1 MWHELKSQND
11 IDAFMKSV
19 ASFHDACI
27 TGLSYTSGT
36 YVNDDNAMVMVTE
49 PYIYIT
55 FHSQMANFPK
65 FEMELGLV
73 DKFSINLHLDNSL
86 EIYEAT
92 FKKKVNKHKI
102 GSLKTHNT
110 FSGCLVYIKSIN
122 QKPIPHHAL
131 PRESC
136 FQARNALPATLLPTD
151 FQFPTESPV

>member
-27 TGLSYTSGT
+27 AGLSYTSGT

-92 FKKKVNKHKI
+92 FKKKDDGFYWYSDEYANGNSNYWFRCQTI
-102 GSLKTHNT
+102 RWRE
-110 FSGCLVYIKSIN
+110 
-122 QKPIPHHAL
+122 L
-131 PRESC
+131 PLLES
-136 FQARNALPATLLPTD
+136 
-151 FQFPTESPV
+151 E

>member
-19 ASFHDACI
+19 ALFHDACI
-27 TGLSYTSGT
+27 TGFSYTSGT

-92 FKKKVNKHKI
+92 FKKKDDGFYWYSDEYANGNSNYWFRCQTI
-102 GSLKTHNT
+102 RWRELPLLK
-110 FSGCLVYIKSIN
+110 SSSMLK
-122 QKPIPHHAL
+122 
-131 PRESC
+131 
-136 FQARNALPATLLPTD
+136 
-151 FQFPTESPV
+151 

>member
-19 ASFHDACI
+19 AFFHDACI
-27 TGLSYTSGT
+27 AGLSYTSGT

-92 FKKKVNKHKI
+92 FKKKDDGFYWYSDEYANGNSNYWFRCQTI
-102 GSLKTHNT
+102 RWRE
-110 FSGCLVYIKSIN
+110 
-122 QKPIPHHAL
+122 L
-131 PRESC
+131 PLLES
-136 FQARNALPATLLPTD
+136 
-151 FQFPTESPV
+151 E

>member
-92 FKKKVNKHKI
+92 FKKKDGGFYWYSDEYANGNSSYWCRCQTI
-102 GSLKTHNT
+102 RWRE
-110 FSGCLVYIKSIN
+110 
-122 QKPIPHHAL
+122 L
-131 PRESC
+131 PLLES
-136 FQARNALPATLLPTD
+136 
-151 FQFPTESPV
+151 E

>member
-36 YVNDDNAMVMVTE
+36 YVNDDNAIVMVTE

-92 FKKKVNKHKI
+92 FKKKDDGFYWYSDEYANGNSNYLVSLSDYPLARIATAGKRVN
-102 GSLKTHNT
+102 
-110 FSGCLVYIKSIN
+110 IK
-122 QKPIPHHAL
+122 
-131 PRESC
+131 
-136 FQARNALPATLLPTD
+136 
-151 FQFPTESPV
+151 

>member
-11 IDAFMKSV
+11 IDTFMKSV

-27 TGLSYTSGT
+27 AGLSYTSGT

-73 DKFSINLHLDNSL
+73 DKFSINLHLDGSL

-92 FKKKVNKHKI
+92 FKKKDDGFYWYSDEYANGNSNYWFRCQTI
-102 GSLKTHNT
+102 RWRELPLLK
-110 FSGCLVYIKSIN
+110 SS
-122 QKPIPHHAL
+122 
-131 PRESC
+131 SM
-136 FQARNALPATLLPTD
+136 
-151 FQFPTESPV
+151 

>member
-27 TGLSYTSGT
+27 AGLSYTSGT
-36 YVNDDNAMVMVTE
+36 YVNDDNAMVMLTE

-55 FHSQMANFPK
+55 FHSQMANFLK

-92 FKKKVNKHKI
+92 FKKKDDGFYWYSDEYANGNSNYWFRCQTI
-102 GSLKTHNT
+102 RWRELPLLK
-110 FSGCLVYIKSIN
+110 SS
-122 QKPIPHHAL
+122 
-131 PRESC
+131 SM
-136 FQARNALPATLLPTD
+136 
-151 FQFPTESPV
+151 

>member
-27 TGLSYTSGT
+27 AGLSYTSGT

-73 DKFSINLHLDNSL
+73 DKFSINLHLDGSL
-86 EIYEAT
+86 ESYEAT
-92 FKKKVNKHKI
+92 FKKKDDGFYWYSDEYANGQFKLLV
-102 GSLKTHNT
+102 SLSDHP
-110 FSGCLVYIKSIN
+110 L
-122 QKPIPHHAL
+122 
-131 PRESC
+131 
-136 FQARNALPATLLPTD
+136 ARIAVAGK
-151 FQFPTESPV
+151 

>member
-92 FKKKVNKHKI
+92 FKKKDDGFYWYSDEYANGQFKLLV
-102 GSLKTHNT
+102 SLSDHP
-110 FSGCLVYIKSIN
+110 L
-122 QKPIPHHAL
+122 
-131 PRESC
+131 
-136 FQARNALPATLLPTD
+136 ARIAVAGK
-151 FQFPTESPV
+151 

>member
-65 FEMELGLV
+65 FEIELGLV

-92 FKKKVNKHKI
+92 FKKKDDGFYWYSDEYANGNSSYWFRCQTI
-102 GSLKTHNT
+102 RWRE
-110 FSGCLVYIKSIN
+110 
-122 QKPIPHHAL
+122 L
-131 PRESC
+131 PLLES
-136 FQARNALPATLLPTD
+136 
-151 FQFPTESPV
+151 E

>member
-11 IDAFMKSV
+11 IDTFMKSV

-92 FKKKVNKHKI
+92 FKKKDDGFYWYSDEYANGNSNYWFRCQTI
-102 GSLKTHNT
+102 RWRELPLLK
-110 FSGCLVYIKSIN
+110 SS
-122 QKPIPHHAL
+122 
-131 PRESC
+131 SM
-136 FQARNALPATLLPTD
+136 
-151 FQFPTESPV
+151 

>member
-19 ASFHDACI
+19 AFFHDACI
-27 TGLSYTSGT
+27 AGLSYTSGT

-55 FHSQMANFPK
+55 FHSQMAAFSK

-73 DKFSINLHLDNSL
+73 DKFSINLNLDGSL

-92 FKKKVNKHKI
+92 FKKEDDGFYWYSDEYANENSNYWFRCQTI
-102 GSLKTHNT
+102 RWRELLLLK
-110 FSGCLVYIKSIN
+110 SS
-122 QKPIPHHAL
+122 
-131 PRESC
+131 SM
-136 FQARNALPATLLPTD
+136 
-151 FQFPTESPV
+151 

>member
-92 FKKKVNKHKI
+92 FKKKDDGFYWYSDEYANGQFKLLV
-102 GSLKTHNT
+102 SL
-110 FSGCLVYIKSIN
+110 SDYPL
-122 QKPIPHHAL
+122 
-131 PRESC
+131 
-136 FQARNALPATLLPTD
+136 ARIAVAGK
-151 FQFPTESPV
+151 

>member
-27 TGLSYTSGT
+27 AGLSYTSGT

-49 PYIYIT
+49 PYIYIP

-92 FKKKVNKHKI
+92 FKKKDDGFYWYSDEYAN
-102 GSLKTHNT
+102 GNSNYWFRCQTNRWRE
-110 FSGCLVYIKSIN
+110 
-122 QKPIPHHAL
+122 L
-131 PRESC
+131 PLLES
-136 FQARNALPATLLPTD
+136 
-151 FQFPTESPV
+151 E

>member
-65 FEMELGLV
+65 FEMKLDLV
-73 DKFSINLHLDNSL
+73 DKFSINLNLDNSL

-92 FKKKVNKHKI
+92 FKKKDDGFYWYSDEYANGNSNYWFRCQAI
-102 GSLKTHNT
+102 RWRE
-110 FSGCLVYIKSIN
+110 
-122 QKPIPHHAL
+122 L
-131 PRESC
+131 PLLES
-136 FQARNALPATLLPTD
+136 
-151 FQFPTESPV
+151 E

>member
-19 ASFHDACI
+19 AFFHDACI
-27 TGLSYTSGT
+27 AGLSYTSGT
-36 YVNDDNAMVMVTE
+36 YVNDDNAMVMLTE

-73 DKFSINLHLDNSL
+73 NKFSINLHLDNSL

-92 FKKKVNKHKI
+92 FKKKDDGFYWYSDEYANGNSNYWFRCQTI
-102 GSLKTHNT
+102 RWRE
-110 FSGCLVYIKSIN
+110 
-122 QKPIPHHAL
+122 L
-131 PRESC
+131 PLLES
-136 FQARNALPATLLPTD
+136 
-151 FQFPTESPV
+151 E